1 MPALDPMIVAGYVI
15 AFVVLVLGVIYG
27 VVKAKRGGSKA

>member
-1 MPALDPMIVAGYVI
+1 MDIVIAAGYVI

-27 VVKAKRGGSKA
+27 VYKVRGMEATKQ